1 MSACLSTWLSSRTP
15 QGNQCEILLFLASV
29 GDCNL
34 ILHFHH
40 VVINW
45 QLSKQGICWP
55 VLQNRSMG
63 LGVDPLRLGVSFFY
77 YPLTSYILQTFNWS
91 QAQAQVLSLSF
102 SFLLVFS
109 LFLFLFSVSD
119 ISSGKLKFILDIL
132 WLIILHF
139 EIHSASKYMF
149 YSATSIQ
156 GIPSWPRQVPPDM
169 KVGLGFF

>member
-1 MSACLSTWLSSRTP
+1 MSACLSTWPSSRTP
-15 QGNQCEILLFLASV
+15 QDNQCEILLFIANV
-29 GDCNL
+29 GGCNL

-77 YPLTSYILQTFNWS
+77 YPLTSYILRTFNWS

-109 LFLFLFSVSD
+109 LFLFLFLVSD

-156 GIPSWPRQVPPDM
+156 GTPITESR
-169 KVGLGFF
+169 L